1 MAKERT
7 LTGTSIG
14 GGYALARAFLYVP
27 FLSHLPSRNV
37 TADEIPLEFA
47 LLDKGLKQASE
58 ELEAIFKRASGP
70 KKDIIEAQKLMLL
83 DEDMIQEIK
92 DAINSGDNAAKAI
105 RDTYESYI
113 ALFEKNTDDLFKARA
128 LDLRDLENRLLR
140 GLEGC
145 QAPSLDSFHED
156 IILVAHDLTPS
167 EMATLDRLHVKG
179 LIGEIGGETSHT
191 AILARS
197 YGLPTVLGVTDA
209 LKFIKPSQK
218 VAIDAQKGI
227 VQLGV
232 DEETEKEYQAKEEVY
247 IKEKARQD
255 HYLPL
260 PGLSEDGKKIDIL
273 LNLADVEKTSLEKAE
288 YVDGVGLLRSE
299 FLYMKNDHLP
309 NEEEQFVAYRKVLLS
324 FPKKMVVIRT
334 LDIGGD
340 KKLSYLPLPHEDN
353 PQLGERALRLC
364 LANPQIFKPQ
374 LRALLRASIYGNL
387 GIMFPMVESFEDIKK
402 AWDVVAECKHELDKE
417 GLSYD
422 RSVKLGV
429 MIEVP
434 SLALIAEKVAP
445 IVDFASIGTN
455 DLTQYTL
462 GVDRGNPSLKLYYQ
476 KYHPAVLRLI
486 AHAEEAFRKEGKPIS
501 VCGELGGDSLGAP
514 FLVGLGFTRLS
525 MSFSK
530 VASIKAVLAENK
542 QSDLAEMSQYVLN
555 LGSEKEVR
563 DYISAHLKGAA

>member
-1 MAKERT
+1 
-7 LTGTSIG
+7 
-14 GGYALARAFLYVP
+14 
-27 FLSHLPSRNV
+27 
-37 TADEIPLEFA
+37 
-47 LLDKGLKQASE
+47 
-58 ELEAIFKRASGP
+58 
-70 KKDIIEAQKLMLL
+70 
-83 DEDMIQEIK
+83 
-92 DAINSGDNAAKAI
+92 
-105 RDTYESYI
+105 
-113 ALFEKNTDDLFKARA
+113 
-128 LDLRDLENRLLR
+128 
-140 GLEGC
+140 
-145 QAPSLDSFHED
+145 
-156 IILVAHDLTPS
+156 
-167 EMATLDRLHVKG
+167 
-179 LIGEIGGETSHT
+179 
-191 AILARS
+191 
-197 YGLPTVLGVTDA
+197 
-209 LKFIKPSQK
+209 
-218 VAIDAQKGI
+218 
-227 VQLGV
+227 
-232 DEETEKEYQAKEEVY
+232 
-247 IKEKARQD
+247 
-255 HYLPL
+255 
-260 PGLSEDGKKIDIL
+260 
-273 LNLADVEKTSLEKAE
+273 
-288 YVDGVGLLRSE
+288 
-299 FLYMKNDHLP
+299 MKNDHLP